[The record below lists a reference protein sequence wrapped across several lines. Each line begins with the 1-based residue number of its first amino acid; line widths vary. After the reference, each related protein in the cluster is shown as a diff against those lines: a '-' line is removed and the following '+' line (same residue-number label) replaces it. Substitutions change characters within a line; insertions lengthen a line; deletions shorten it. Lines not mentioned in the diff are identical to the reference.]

1 MDNTLY
7 HHGVK
12 GMKWGVRRYQRKDGS
27 LTKAG
32 KQRRLENEKAQ
43 QETETKEQKRARLL
57 KSSNAQE
64 LYENRHLLTTNEI
77 NERLTRID
85 TEKRLG
91 AEAEKSRQTFT
102 KKVNKLVEVGK
113 TLNSVY
119 ELTNTPLGKAIKSA
133 ITGKKDDTDPK
144 SFDLDEVWKNR
155 DKLSTAELADAVKR
169 LNQQKILKGYKDEAD
184 SKKAGKK
191 TESKDSDKKKD
202 DDDDSGSAKKSK
214 VGDSTTE
221 STTHYKGGKSSG
233 SSSGS
238 DSGKTKSSNN
248 DSTSEPKV
256 EFMGKAKTNSSHDSG
271 SSASKEKATYDI
283 SDYIDYDDVSSST
296 VRTSA
301 VTTTGRSYISDLV
314 STSGSTSTNSRSNN
328 DTVAIGQTFIAGL
341 LEAPKK

>member
-12 GMKWGVRRYQRKDGS
+12 GMKWGVRRYQKKDGS

-91 AEAEKSRQTFT
+91 AEAEKSRQTFS

-133 ITGKKDDTDPK
+133 ITGKKDDNDPK

-184 SKKAGKK
+184 GKKPGKK
-191 TESKDSDKKKD
+191 TESSDADKKKD
-202 DDDDSGSAKKSK
+202 DDDNSGNSKKTKSDSA
-214 VGDSTTE
+214 TTE
-221 STTHYKGGKSSG
+221 STDHNKGSG
-233 SSSGS
+233 
-238 DSGKTKSSNN
+238 KSSNN
-248 DSTSEPKV
+248 NSSSEPKV
-256 EFMGKAKTNSSHDSG
+256 EFMGKAKTSSNRDSD
-271 SSASKEKATYDI
+271 SSSKKEKATYDV
-283 SDYIDYDDVSSST
+283 SDYFDYDDISSST

-301 VTTTGRSYISDLV
+301 VTTTGRSYITDLV
-314 STSGSTSTNSRSNN
+314 GSSGSSNVNSRSSN
-328 DTVAIGQTFIAGL
+328 DTIAIGQTFIAGL
-341 LEAPKK
+341 LEAPKEDR